1 MNKKVVWS
9 FIFILLLGVI
19 TACGKDPDYTTSGGT
34 AQGSF
39 GLNMNVP
46 NFESTVSQQKG
57 IIFIPH
63 TPETG
68 AIIHFET
75 KKYLIDPQKSNSAPM
90 QLVRKLFRH
99 DVDVRPYEQN
109 SAGTFYR
116 ARFIGKFNMD
126 SIILQFL
133 QVH

>member
-1 MNKKVVWS
+1 MKKWTFVL
-9 FIFILLLGVI
+9 IILLSLFAG
-19 TACGKDPDYTTSGGT
+19 CGKDRTNSESGNVT
-34 AQGSF
+34 QGSL

-46 NFESTVSQQKG
+46 NFESNPTQRKG

-63 TPETG
+63 TAEIG
-68 AIIHFET
+68 AAIHYEQ
-75 KKYLIDPQKSNSAPM
+75 KIYLVDTNKSTTASL
-90 QLVRKLFRH
+90 QLIRKLFRN
-99 DVDVRPYEQN
+99 DVDARPYEQN

-133 QVH
+133 NVH